1 MNETFAFGFLMPPKA
16 PENLLFLYPVWIPP
30 AVFPLLLLSLNILMF
45 KILVFTTV
53 NLRKILLPLIYGN
66 ENQQPHSCGCL
77 REITFV
83 IHVSEY
89 EMKLCFSLDTS
100 AALASV

>member
-1 MNETFAFGFLMPPKA
+1 MPPKA
-16 PENLLFLYPVWIPP
+16 PENLFMLYPVWILP
-30 AVFPLLLLSLNILMF
+30 AVFPLLLLSLHILMF

-53 NLRKILLPLIYGN
+53 NLCKILLPLIYGN

-77 REITFV
+77 GEITFMV
-83 IHVSEY
+83 LVYEY
-89 EMKLCFSLDTS
+89 EMTLCFSLYTS